1 MKLPWRVAHKLLGR
15 TLMEIDC
22 RGCMAEDHHLI
33 RVGEIVEVD
42 DQRIILNAP
51 DATPMIIAKCRT
63 IQSRTDMPEE
73 FFTTCAIADGAF
85 QELPSGAFGQ
95 HLGYIWRH

>member
-15 TLMEIDC
+15 TVMEIDC
-22 RGCMAEDHHLI
+22 RGCMAEQHHLV

-51 DATPMIIAKCRT
+51 DAQPMIIAKCRT
-63 IQSRTDMPEE
+63 IQSRRDMPDE
-73 FFTTCAIADGAF
+73 FFTCAIADGDF